1 MANRR
6 RASRPLLAPVCDKRL
21 LRHWHGM
28 LFAGCAVHTFCIYE
42 RFIMF
47 KDRTLIWFLEYVLG
61 GMLAVVPLTS
71 RILRPPA
78 WTEAH
83 LWATQLFV
91 VSLGVI
97 LISCASSMRQR
108 LLLARRIDGL
118 ARQMAEGCGS
128 PSRVSP

>member
-1 MANRR
+1 
-6 RASRPLLAPVCDKRL
+6 
-21 LRHWHGM
+21 
-28 LFAGCAVHTFCIYE
+28 
-42 RFIMF
+42 MF
-47 KDRTLIWFLEYVLG
+47 KDRTLIWLLEYVFG
-61 GMLAVVPLTS
+61 GMLVLVPLTS
-71 RILRPPA
+71 RLFGPPV

-91 VSLGVI
+91 VSLGVT

-118 ARQMAEGCGS
+118 AKQMAEGYGS